1 MKRRVLLY
9 CDGGRI
15 AEIGTGH
22 VRRCLLL
29 ARALAARGN
38 EISFLTSSGPAVTVP
53 VGVEGFRCETLPAP
67 RPADLA
73 RALKKARPEIV
84 VWDRLDTSPAL
95 NRVIKDSGAV
105 LITLDDAGKGQAL
118 ADITI
123 NAMVAGGR
131 TPYKGFEYAML
142 PAPPEPARTD
152 RATPV
157 RRITVCFGGYDHEG
171 LSEAA
176 LKALAKLDRK
186 IKIDLILG
194 SASSEPS
201 AKTVAL
207 HGPRLRVLRTPPD
220 FSLILSRSD
229 IAVLAGGATLIEALS
244 YGVPTLA
251 LGQYGHQLDTI
262 GRCEAAGAALGV
274 ASTGS
279 LLKAAR
285 DLASDGAKRVAL
297 SRSARRLVDGQGLKR
312 VADLATIVEQLPWDT
327 EFFGENIATLHPAR
341 LNETIADHALAKC
354 RKAKIDCLY
363 YRCDCHDPVSVALAE
378 RHGFH
383 FVDIRMT
390 FARAIEK
397 QAKAPLKGYAIRPA
411 RRSDLPQLK
420 TIAAGSYIYS
430 RYFFD
435 RKFPDAICAK
445 FYANWIEKSV
455 RGYSDAVLVAA
466 KGSKVFGYLSC
477 SMRAGSKAG
486 IDLVSVAPGAEGAG
500 VGKALVRASLDW
512 ADARG
517 AGTMEV
523 VTQGR
528 NYAAQRLYQGSGFK
542 TQKLE
547 LWYHKWFAK

>member
-1 MKRRVLLY
+1 MRRRVLLY

-29 ARALAARGN
+29 ARYLKTRGS
-38 EISFLTSSGPAVTVP
+38 EVAFLTSSGAAVVVP
-53 VGVEGFRCETLPAP
+53 VSGEGFECEVLPAL

-73 RALKKARPEIV
+73 RALKKTRPEVV
-84 VWDRLDTSPAL
+84 VWDRLDSSPAL
-95 NRVIKDSGAV
+95 NRVIRNSGAV
-105 LITLDDAGKGQAL
+105 LITLDDAGKGQTL

-123 NAMVAGGR
+123 NAMVPGGL
-131 TPYKGFEYAML
+131 TPYKGFDYAML
-142 PAPPEPARTD
+142 PAPPEAARTD
-152 RATPV
+152 RSAPV

-176 LKALAKLDRK
+176 LKALTPLDRK

-201 AKTVAL
+201 VKTVAL
-207 HGPRLRVLRTPPD
+207 HGSRLRVLRMPHD
-220 FSLILSRSD
+220 FSRLLSRSD
-229 IAVLAGGATLIEALS
+229 VAVLAGGATLIEALS

-251 LGQYGHQLDTI
+251 IGQYGHQLDTI
-262 GRCEAAGAALGV
+262 ARCEAAGAVIGV

-279 LLKAAR
+279 LLKAVRA
-285 DLASDGAKRVAL
+285 LAANSTLRVEL

-312 VADLATIVEQLPWDT
+312 VADLTTIVEQLPWDT

-341 LNETIADHALAKC
+341 LNETLADHALAKC

-363 YRCDCHDPVSVALAE
+363 YRCDCHDPVSVVLAE

-390 FARAIEK
+390 FSRAIEASK
-397 QAKAPLKGYAIRPA
+397 RTPLKGYAIRPA
-411 RRSDLPQLK
+411 RRSDVAQLK
-420 TIAAGSYIYS
+420 KIAAGSYIYS

-435 RKFPDAICAK
+435 RRFPDAICAK

-466 KGSKVFGYLSC
+466 KGSKVLGYISC

-517 AGTMEV
+517 AAVMEV

>member
-1 MKRRVLLY
+1 MRRRVLVY

-29 ARALAARGN
+29 ASSLKSRGS
-38 EISFLTSSGPAVTVP
+38 EVSFLTSSGAAVTVP
-53 VGVEGFRCETLPAP
+53 VEAEGFRCRVLPSP

-73 RALKKARPEIV
+73 RALRKARPDVV
-84 VWDRLDTSPAL
+84 VWDRLDSSPAL
-95 NRVIKDSGAV
+95 NRVIKASGAI

-123 NAMVAGGR
+123 NAMVTGGR
-131 TPYKGFEYAML
+131 TPYKGFDYAML
-142 PAPPEPARTD
+142 PAPPEAARVD
-152 RATPV
+152 RSAPV
-157 RRITVCFGGYDHEG
+157 RRVVVCFGGYDHEG

-176 LKALAKLDRK
+176 LKALAKLDRG

-201 AKTVAL
+201 ARTIAL
-207 HGPRLRVLRTPPD
+207 HGSRLRVLRMPRD
-220 FSLILSRSD
+220 FSRLLSRSD

-251 LGQYGHQLDTI
+251 IGQYAHQLDTI
-262 GRCEAAGAALGV
+262 SRCQAAGAALGV
-274 ASTGS
+274 ASPAS
-279 LLKAAR
+279 LLKAVR
-285 DLASDGAKRVAL
+285 DLAADGPRRVAL
-297 SRSARRLVDGQGLKR
+297 SRAARRLVDGQGLKR
-312 VADLATIVEQLPWDT
+312 VADLATIVEPLPWDT
-327 EFFGENIATLHPAR
+327 DFFGVNIATLHPSR
-341 LNETIADHALAKC
+341 INETIASHALAQC
-354 RKAKIDCLY
+354 RKAKIGCLY

-390 FARAIEK
+390 FERRIEK
-397 QAKAPLKGYAIRPA
+397 QARTPLKGYSIRPA
-411 RRSDLPQLK
+411 RRSDVPQLK
-420 TIAAGSYIYS
+420 KIAAGSYVYS

-435 RKFPDAICAK
+435 RRFPDAICAK

-466 KGSKVFGYLSC
+466 KGSKVLGYISC

-528 NYAAQRLYQGSGFK
+528 NYAAQRLYQGCGFK
-542 TQKLE
+542 TRKLE
-547 LWYHKWFAK
+547 LWYHKWFEK